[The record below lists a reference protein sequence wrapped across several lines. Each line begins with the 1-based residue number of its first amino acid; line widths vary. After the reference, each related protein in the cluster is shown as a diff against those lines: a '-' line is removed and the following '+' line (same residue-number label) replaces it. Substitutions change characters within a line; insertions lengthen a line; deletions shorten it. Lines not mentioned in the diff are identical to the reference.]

1 MKGGQSFCPRKISKK
16 KKNREGT
23 TEQAKW
29 DSPGRVL
36 TVSCLGIRR
45 PIAGEAF
52 FSGDHQE

>member
-1 MKGGQSFCPRKISKK
+1 VGKAFALVKFQKK